1 MIMIYDS
8 LLSISV
14 IPTKGSARLILDP
27 WIPWTLW
34 NNLGPNS
41 NYTRQMVGYYVY
53 NVQYLDL
60 DCCSGKTNGNFT
72 ALQQVGKN
80 V

>member
-1 MIMIYDS
+1 MTVYSALVSSPPRALQGSS
-8 LLSISV
+8 L
-14 IPTKGSARLILDP
+14 

-34 NNLGPNS
+34 NNPGPNS
-41 NYTRQMVGYYVY
+41 NYVRQMVFHYMY
-53 NVQYLDL
+53 NVHHLDL
-60 DCCSGKTNGNFT
+60 DCCFVKTNGNFT